1 MPHVPLVDITVR
13 FVTRWLAMATVRRAA
28 VVVDVGVL
36 RYNCWKNS
44 FVDVTGREIGLPE
57 VASLIRIVEV
67 EVERL
72 GKRII

>member
-1 MPHVPLVDITVR
+1 M
-13 FVTRWLAMATVRRAA
+13 
-28 VVVDVGVL
+28 VVDVGVL
-36 RYNCWKNS
+36 RYNCWENA

>member
-1 MPHVPLVDITVR
+1 M
-13 FVTRWLAMATVRRAA
+13 VTRWLAMATVRRAA

-44 FVDVTGREIGLPE
+44 FVDETGREIGLPE

-72 GKRII
+72 GKRVI

>member
-1 MPHVPLVDITVR
+1 
-13 FVTRWLAMATVRRAA
+13 MATVRRAA